1 MEIKIIHSDVGNITD
16 SDLIFAQA
24 SQAIVIGYN
33 VTTTATLQKKAE
45 LMKVVVKQYDII
57 YEFIDRLEK
66 LALGLVEIEKSSWRH
81 WMHPVQ
87 SDSKLSRQTTKMR
100 SRTWKTCMWV
110 PYFQNSNSAK

>member
-66 LALGLVEIEKSSWRH
+66 LALGLVEIEKKEVSIG
-81 WMHPVQ
+81 
-87 SDSKLSRQTTKMR
+87 KLNVLAVFFKR
-100 SRTWKTCMWV
+100 
-110 PYFQNSNSAK
+110 AKEMIIG